1 MTGLIVGASISIG
14 VVIGFVWI
22 LCATAAKPAPKPVKA
37 VIGQWHDYIA
47 MNQHGYILDPT
58 PEESDRMLR
67 ESRIELAEGRPTMP
81 SEIEP
86 QSETERRTR

>member
-1 MTGLIVGASISIG
+1 MIIIFCCIAVFIFFSFA
-14 VVIGFVWI
+14 WA
-22 LCATAAKPAPKPVKA
+22 LCRVAAKPAPKPVKA

-67 ESRIELAEGRPTMP
+67 ESRIELAEGCPTMP